1 MKGRNEMK
9 IIVIGGSGLIGSKVV
24 EKLGAQGHQAVP
36 ASPNSGVNTLTGEGL
51 AEVLKGASVVVDVS
65 NSPSWED
72 AAVLK
77 FFETST
83 RNLLTYEA
91 AAGVG
96 HHVALSVVGTDR
108 LSESGYFR
116 AKIAQEKLIKESSIH
131 YSVVH
136 ATQFFEFLKGLAD
149 ISMVGDKVHV
159 PPVLFQPMAADDV
172 ATAVGRVAVGPPVNG
187 TVEIGG
193 PEQFR
198 IDELV
203 RRRLATLKD
212 PREVVADPNAL
223 YSGARVNDR
232 TLVPE
237 KNARLGET
245 RFETWLTQPA
255 AQIPS
260 AHSQPAGAAPTTG
273 KESHAKAS

>member
-36 ASPNSGVNTLTGEGL
+36 ASPNSGVNTFTGEGL

-72 AAVLK
+72 AEVLK

-96 HHVALSVVGTDR
+96 HHVALSVVGTDQ

-116 AKIAQEKLIKESSIH
+116 AKIAQEKLIKESSIP
-131 YSVVH
+131 YSIVH

-149 ISMVGDKVHV
+149 ISMVGDKVHL
-159 PPVLFQPMAADDV
+159 PPVLFQPIAADDV
-172 ATAVGRVAVGPPVNG
+172 ASAVGRVAVGSPVNG
-187 TVEIGG
+187 IVEVGG

-198 IDELV
+198 VNELV
-203 RRRLATLKD
+203 RRRLASLKD
-212 PREVVADPNAL
+212 SREVIADPNAL
-223 YSGARVNDR
+223 YSGAKISEK
-232 TLVPE
+232 TLVPGN
-237 KNARLGET
+237 NARLGET
-245 RFETWLTQPA
+245 RFEARLTQPA
-255 AQIPS
+255 AQIP
-260 AHSQPAGAAPTTG
+260 HV
-273 KESHAKAS
+273 

>member
-1 MKGRNEMK
+1 MK
-9 IIVIGGSGLIGSKVV
+9 IVVIGGTGLIGSKLVN
-24 EKLGAQGHQAVP
+24 KLREHGHEAV
-36 ASPNSGVNTLTGEGL
+36 AAAPNTGVNTLTGEGL

-72 AAVLK
+72 AAMLK

-116 AKIAQEKLIKESSIH
+116 AKIAQEKLIKESSIP

-149 ISMVGDKVHV
+149 ISMVGDKVHL
-159 PPVLFQPMAADDV
+159 PPVLFQPIAADDV
-172 ATAVGRVAVGPPVNG
+172 ASGVDRIAVGQPVNG
-187 TVEIGG
+187 IVEIGG

-198 IDELV
+198 LDELV
-203 RRRLATLKD
+203 RRRLASLKD
-212 PREVVADPNAL
+212 PREVIADPNAR
-223 YSGARVNDR
+223 YAGAKLSEK
-232 TLVPE
+232 TLLPGN
-237 KNARLGET
+237 NARLGET

-260 AHSQPAGAAPTTG
+260 AHPQATG
-273 KESHAKAS
+273 VAVGSNEAESRKRAS

>member
-1 MKGRNEMK
+1 MK
-9 IIVIGGSGLIGSKVV
+9 IVVIGGSGLIGSKVV

-83 RNLLTYEA
+83 GNLLTYEA
-91 AAGVG
+91 AAGVE

-116 AKIAQEKLIKESSIH
+116 AKLAQEKLIKESSIP
-131 YSVVH
+131 YSIVH

-149 ISMVGDKVHV
+149 ISMVGDKVHL
-159 PPVLFQPMAADDV
+159 PHVLFQPMAAEDV
-172 ATAVGRVAVGPPVNG
+172 ASAVARIAVGSPVNG

-198 IDELV
+198 VDELV
-203 RRRLATLKD
+203 RRRLASLKD
-212 PREVVADPNAL
+212 PREVIAEPNAL
-223 YSGARVNDR
+223 YSGAKVSER
-232 TLVPE
+232 TLVPGD
-237 KNARLGET
+237 NARLGDT
-245 RFETWLTQPA
+245 TFEAWLAQPA
-255 AQIPS
+255 SQIPS
-260 AHSQPAGAAPTTG
+260 AKVQPARR
-273 KESHAKAS
+273 AS

>member
-1 MKGRNEMK
+1 MK
-9 IIVIGGSGLIGSKVV
+9 IVVIGGSGLIGSKLVR
-24 EKLGAQGHQAVP
+24 KLREHGHEAVA
-36 ASPNSGVNTLTGEGL
+36 ASPDSGVNTLTGEGL
-51 AEVLKGASVVVDVS
+51 AEALTGASVVVDVS

-72 AAVLK
+72 AAVLN

-83 RNLLTYEA
+83 RNLLSYEA
-91 AAGVG
+91 AARVG

-116 AKIAQEKLIKESSIH
+116 AKIAQEKLIKESSIP
-131 YSVVH
+131 YSIVQ

-149 ISMVGDKVHV
+149 ISMVGGKVHV
-159 PPVLFQPMAADDV
+159 PAVLFQPMAADDV
-172 ATAVGRVAVGPPVNG
+172 ASGVATVALGQPING

-203 RRRLATLKD
+203 RRRLASLND

-223 YSGARVNDR
+223 YSGAKISDK
-232 TLVPE
+232 TLVPG
-237 KNARLGET
+237 NDARLGET
-245 RFETWLTQPA
+245 RFEVWLTQPA
-255 AQIPS
+255 SQIPS
-260 AHSQPAGAAPTTG
+260 AKAQTAR
-273 KESHAKAS
+273 KAS

>member
-1 MKGRNEMK
+1 MNGRNEMK

-24 EKLGAQGHQAVP
+24 QKLGANGHHAVA
-36 ASPNSGVNTLTGEGL
+36 ASPDSGVNSVTGEGL
-51 AEVLKGASVVVDVS
+51 AEVLKEAWVVVDVS

-72 AAVLK
+72 AEVLK

-96 HHVALSVVGTDR
+96 HHVALSVVGTDQ

-116 AKIAQEKLIKESSIH
+116 AKIAQEKLINESSIP
-131 YSVVH
+131 YSIVH

-149 ISMVGDKVHV
+149 ISLDGDKVHL
-159 PPVLFQPMAADDV
+159 PPVLFPPISADDV
-172 ATAVGRVAVGPPVNG
+172 ATAAGRIAVGPPVNG

-198 IDELV
+198 LDELV

-212 PREVVADPNAL
+212 PREVIADPNAR
-223 YSGARVNDR
+223 YSGAKISER
-232 TLVPE
+232 TLIPGN
-237 KNARLGET
+237 NARLGET

-255 AQIPS
+255 AQ
-260 AHSQPAGAAPTTG
+260 
-273 KESHAKAS
+273 